1 MIKYF
6 WRFRI
11 YRFFRRIFIGGQ
23 DCHEKKEHKY
33 ISMPIKTYIPFPI
46 MMKMHSMDHEMH
58 SMDHKMHS
66 MGEDM
71 YSNDH
76 NLMDDMHDFGY
87 KK

>member
-6 WRFRI
+6 GDLEFI
-11 YRFFRRIFIGGQ
+11 GFFRRIFIGGQ

-33 ISMPIKTYIPFPI
+33 SSMPIKTYIPFPI
-46 MMKMHSMDHEMH
+46 MMNMHSMDHQ
-58 SMDHKMHS
+58 MHS

-76 NLMDDMHDFGY
+76 NLMDDMNDFGY